1 MIAFSAVN
9 TNINYCGACEKA
21 NASKLCGKCKKVNY
35 CNRECQVAHW
45 AAHKVFCYAWYENNN
60 LWGKKLEDLRIGC
73 VPRAKNFVENVLKH
87 IPNPPTLKYFIIA
100 RKPNENF
107 PSLSYEDSR
116 NIPWI
121 YHVVLEYSDGNNRYI
136 IDPLKHKK
144 LFEYAAWIS
153 EITQGYLDK
162 FKYVTVDQFEGVAV
176 DQLRKPIGVA
186 VNGKILEI
194 DQDCEYT
201 K

>member
-1 MIAFSAVN
+1 MQQISHAAPD
-9 TNINYCGACEKA
+9 TNIKYCGACEKA
-21 NASKLCGKCKKVNY
+21 DANKLCGRCKKVNY

-45 AAHKVFCYAWYENNN
+45 AAHKVFCNGSWYENDN
-60 LWGKKLEDLRIGC
+60 LWDKNVDDLRFGC
-73 VPRAKNFVENVLKH
+73 IPRAKNFVGKVLKH
-87 IPNPPTLKYFIIA
+87 IPNPPKLKYFIIS

-107 PSLSYEDSR
+107 PSLSYEDTR

-121 YHVVLEYSDGNNRYI
+121 YHVVLEFSDANNRYI

-144 LFEYAAWIS
+144 LFEYATWVT

-162 FKYVTVDQFEGVAV
+162 FKCLTIDQFQGVAV

-186 VNGKILEI
+186 VNEKILEI
-194 DQDCEYT
+194 DQDL
-201 K
+201 